1 MQLYS
6 VKTKYK
12 SEHVLLALK
21 YLKVIGIHEHT
32 YRQTLDPHESSITV
46 QHMQYN
52 TIQFDLI
59 KSHDT
64 KHIKVKLFH
73 CCCTY
78 TTGWPQNVTVCRPP
92 YRHRKQTKRL
102 TSYQQDTHMCK
113 LNSQALQTKH

>member
-64 KHIKVKLFH
+64 KHISSKAISLLLYIHNRVAPECNCVQATIQTSEANQEINQLS
-73 CCCTY
+73 T
-78 TTGWPQNVTVCRPP
+78 
-92 YRHRKQTKRL
+92 RH
-102 TSYQQDTHMCK
+102 THV
-113 LNSQALQTKH
+113 